1 MNSEEEKILNQI
13 IISQNSDHLIP
24 IFLSKFLNYEDQLR
38 KTLLKQLSF
47 ELVSVNANY
56 ITKLQS
62 VRMLKHLISL
72 KTPIVISY
80 IDKHIVPK
88 FPAIIIGEEDCQGFS
103 LWLNFLKIKD
113 KNAFKFMILALQC
126 IENWGKI
133 FKYNNRNAYTHFYQI
148 LNIVKENNIEIPPT
162 FFLKPFEKTD
172 KKTVK
177 KDFDKVKN
185 LLKEFVNYIYQ
196 GNKENALLLKKV
208 VNSYES
214 YFRESA
220 EKYDKSIECDVIS
233 IYLEVKQ
240 AKSIMQT
247 WKNNKYAEVPQKNIT
262 SLNRVDDPLPKE
274 QPNNENSREEFSFL
288 NHSFDL
294 ESSELKQQENNYRQ
308 RKINPIPRDS
318 ELKTQVEEL
327 ENLVG
332 MYKQDLIKSQAK
344 NHALEREN
352 NEIKIKNK
360 ELVVA
365 NTDLERNI
373 LDKKVSFDE
382 ICDENQKLSKENKKM
397 QKRLDKILSS
407 NEFFKKSIEELHDLV
422 DNLSHESFQNK
433 IYVDSIKNTNKL
445 LLSTNQS
452 LRNEIEDLKSHE
464 KDLKK
469 RFKSIKKS
477 LKTAGKE
484 KTQS

>member
-13 IISQNSDHLIP
+13 IASQNSDNLIP
-24 IFLSKFLNYEDQLR
+24 IFLSKFSNCEEQLM
-38 KTLLKQLSF
+38 KILLKQLTF
-47 ELVSVNANY
+47 ELVSVNAHY

-62 VRMLKHLISL
+62 VRMLKHLISS
-72 KTPIVISY
+72 KIPIVISY

-88 FPAIIIGEEDCQGFS
+88 FPAIILGEEDCQGFS

-133 FKYNNRNAYTHFYQI
+133 FKYNSKSTYTHFYQI
-148 LNIVKENNIEIPPT
+148 LNIIKENNIEMPPT

-172 KKTVK
+172 KKIVK
-177 KDFDKVKN
+177 KDFYKVKN
-185 LLKEFVNYIYQ
+185 LLKEFVNNIYQ
-196 GNKENALLLKKV
+196 GNKEKALLLKKV
-208 VNSYES
+208 VNSYEN
-214 YFRESA
+214 YFKESA

-247 WKNNKYAEVPQKNIT
+247 WKNNKYTEVPQKNII
-262 SLNRVDDPLPKE
+262 SLNHIDDPLPKE
-274 QPNNENSREEFSFL
+274 QPNNENSREDLSLL
-288 NHSFDL
+288 NHSFDPDF
-294 ESSELKQQENNYRQ
+294 SDSKQQENSYKQ
-308 RKINPIPRDS
+308 KKINPIQKDS

-327 ENLVG
+327 ENLVN
-332 MYKQDLIKSQAK
+332 MYKQDLIKSQAN

-352 NEIKIKNK
+352 NELKIKNK
-360 ELVVA
+360 ALVVT

-373 LDKKVSFDE
+373 LDKKANFDE
-382 ICDENQKLSKENKKM
+382 LFNENQKISKENTKL
-397 QKRLDKILSS
+397 QKRLEKTLSS

-422 DNLSHESFQNK
+422 DTLSHESFQNK

-452 LRNEIEDLKSHE
+452 LRNEIEDLKNHE

-469 RFKSIKKS
+469 RLKSIKKS
-477 LKTAGKE
+477 AKTAGKE